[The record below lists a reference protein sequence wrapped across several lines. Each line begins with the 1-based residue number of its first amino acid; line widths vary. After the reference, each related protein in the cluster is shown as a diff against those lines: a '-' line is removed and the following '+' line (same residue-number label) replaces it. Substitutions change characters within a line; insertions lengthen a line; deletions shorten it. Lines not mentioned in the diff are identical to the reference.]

1 MSRRSAVLHILGAGA
16 AIGLGAS
23 LPERATAAIVDEEV
37 ATEVFATASP
47 SVVSLSVTRT
57 VSGTTVTEPLG
68 TGVVWDGLGHVLTN
82 YHCISRVDKGQELRA
97 TWSAPPAPNTSAS
110 PAKPAL
116 YTASAT
122 IAGTDTL
129 HDLAVLQLQLQPE
142 AEQQLAA
149 AAQQPVP
156 VSVGG
161 RPAEQQQQ
169 GGGSGAGGGGLAP
182 ALPAVCLPPP
192 VVLGSSADLKVGQS
206 VYAMGYPYGY
216 GRPTRTLSVGLV
228 SGLDRAIPSPVG
240 ARIYGVIQTDAI
252 VNGGN
257 SGGPLLDSFGRM
269 VGLCTALPGRST
281 GRGSGINF
289 ALPADMLR
297 ELVPNMALYGNAYGK
312 K

>member
-1 MSRRSAVLHILGAGA
+1 MRPIRPRYPTCHA
-16 AIGLGAS
+16 
-23 LPERATAAIVDEEV
+23 PQ
-37 ATEVFATASP
+37 
-47 SVVSLSVTRT
+47 
-57 VSGTTVTEPLG
+57 
-68 TGVVWDGLGHVLTN
+68 
-82 YHCISRVDKGQELRA
+82 GQELRA

-192 VVLGSSADLKVGQS
+192 VVLGSSADLKVVLPCGRAGGGGQEAGQRCAEGSGGWWCLRTVRGSVLGSAVHDCSAGCRVERTCPGTCTRHPRPNATTSAPGGLCGLQVGQS

-240 ARIYGVIQTDAI
+240 ARIYGVIQVGAQR
-252 VNGGN
+252 GGQ
-257 SGGPLLDSFGRM
+257 G
-269 VGLCTALPGRST
+269 
-281 GRGSGINF
+281 GRGTRAGVEMG
-289 ALPADMLR
+289 ARA
-297 ELVPNMALYGNAYGK
+297 
-312 K
+312 